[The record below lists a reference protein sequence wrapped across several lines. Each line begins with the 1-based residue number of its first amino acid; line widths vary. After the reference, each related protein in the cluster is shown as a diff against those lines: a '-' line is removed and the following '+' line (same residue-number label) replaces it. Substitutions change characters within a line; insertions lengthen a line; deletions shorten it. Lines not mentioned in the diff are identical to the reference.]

1 MSEKDKQI
9 PGSDSLREEKYGL
22 SRASAEDNGRLE
34 ADLNRALADK
44 LMAQFDVGSALARDI
59 DVAASTLMPTLDDIA
74 RTLDRAGEKEAAF
87 EDIGRILETEELGDL
102 KIEGVRLNELLSRGG
117 NSVAQR
123 KILRTGFQLLHRK
136 LYSEAAEWWSLNR
149 VQDPSSPF
157 HCVLSLLLAW
167 TYQLQGN
174 NVAAKAAAEETMQSR
189 RLMKL

>member
-74 RTLDRAGEKEAAF
+74 RTLDRTGEK
-87 EDIGRILETEELGDL
+87 GSCL
-102 KIEGVRLNELLSRGG
+102 
-117 NSVAQR
+117 
-123 KILRTGFQLLHRK
+123 
-136 LYSEAAEWWSLNR
+136 
-149 VQDPSSPF
+149 
-157 HCVLSLLLAW
+157 
-167 TYQLQGN
+167 
-174 NVAAKAAAEETMQSR
+174 
-189 RLMKL
+189 